1 MPAKPVTIK
10 QDTARYLFICNLL
23 CAKEVFIPLDVANRK
38 KLLVARENRLHING
52 VVWKAARVANK
63 RNSTKQEDDPRRTD
77 AYSFGSEYIKGKSL
91 VTAEFGQIPGLH
103 SFWRKINVTRLV
115 FHRIQTLLSLP

>member
-10 QDTARYLFICNLL
+10 QDAAWYLFICNLL

-63 RNSTKQEDDPRRTD
+63 RNSTKQEDDLVARMRTVSD
-77 AYSFGSEYIKGKSL
+77 
-91 VTAEFGQIPGLH
+91 P
-103 SFWRKINVTRLV
+103 N
-115 FHRIQTLLSLP
+115 TLKANHW